1 MYSAVSGLSAHQTKM
16 DVIGNN
22 IANVNTVGFKSG
34 RVTFQEVFSQT
45 IRGAS
50 APQDDRGG
58 SNPQQIG
65 LGANVASID
74 TIFTRGAAE
83 ATGVAADL
91 MINGDNGFFIV
102 SNDSN
107 FANRSYTRAGNFKI
121 DAAGNL
127 VTTEGYRVLGYP
139 VEESSYG
146 GKPVYKTSLEGLKI
160 NQAATVPAQITTKAT
175 ASGNLD
181 SETKLLD
188 PAPANLIS
196 EDPTDRDAVYIKTA
210 DGKYETN
217 PDYADC
223 IAREYTFEVNDK
235 LGGTHT
241 IRQAFIKTNENE
253 FTVVSFYEGK
263 DGTMTSF
270 KDGATTNPATEVISF
285 EDGIWES
292 GGPLELTIDGAVT
305 NGAGAVIFN
314 VNYNDLT
321 SYASDSN
328 ASAEKDDGYKA
339 GTLDG
344 YTIGADGTISGIFSN
359 GVKTPLGRI
368 AIANFKNPAGLQK
381 TDSNMF
387 INTANSGDPIIGKP
401 GEAGFASL
409 NPGTLEM
416 SNVDL
421 SREFTYMITT
431 QRGFQANSRV
441 ITTTDQMLE
450 ELVNLKR

>member
-22 IANVNTVGFKSG
+22 ISNVNTVGFKSG

-65 LGANVASID
+65 LGANVAAID

-83 ATGVAADL
+83 STGVATDL

-121 DAAGNL
+121 DDWGNL

-139 VEESSYG
+139 VDESSYG

-160 NQAATVPAQITTKAT
+160 NQAATVPAQITKTVT
-175 ASGNLD
+175 ASGNLN
-181 SETKLLD
+181 SETKLLAPV
-188 PAPANLIS
+188 PADLVS
-196 EDPTDRDAVYIKTA
+196 SDPTSVYVLGA
-210 DGKYETN
+210 DGKYELN
-217 PDYADC
+217 PDHADS

-241 IRQAFIKTNENE
+241 IRQAFIKTGVDPTTGENT
-253 FTVVSFYEGK
+253 FTVVSFLEKK
-263 DGTMTSF
+263 DGTMEHLDPVSGDDKIVF
-270 KDGATTNPATEVISF
+270 A
-285 EDGIWES
+285 DGIWKS
-292 GGPLELTIDGAVT
+292 GGSLELPIDASFT
-305 NGAGAVIFN
+305 NGAGAFTFT

-321 SYASDSN
+321 AYASDSN

-381 TDSNMF
+381 SDSNMF

-401 GEAGFASL
+401 GEAGFATL